1 MSLEWSFLPSFVP
14 SSLQLVVALAYFLV
28 FFFGVFRGC
37 DAESP
42 CALAVPFA
50 VVITLFS
57 SPVVASL
64 YGVLA
69 Y

>member
-1 MSLEWSFLPSFVP
+1 MELPSFFR
-14 SSLQLVVALAYFLV
+14 SFLSATGGGFGLLFGF

>member
-1 MSLEWSFLPSFVP
+1 VSLEWSFLLSF
-14 SSLQLVVALAYFLV
+14 LCNWWLWLTFW

-57 SPVVASL
+57 SSVVASL

>member
-1 MSLEWSFLPSFVP
+1 MWYLGSYEVDICIEEDSGVSLK
-14 SSLQLVVALAYFLV
+14 QLW
-28 FFFGVFRGC
+28 GC

-42 CALAVPFA
+42 CALAVPFV

-57 SPVVASL
+57 SSLVASL